1 MSVSDSQRILLLAH
15 NVEGVG
21 TYIRFERLAVHL
33 ARMGHS
39 TTLIAGAGP
48 DHTKIR
54 VTSDG
59 KFKKILIPELFS
71 RRLSN
76 GGLGPWQTI
85 YRILFALR
93 NEFDIIHAS
102 EHRPV
107 ASLPALIAR
116 RFRPARYV
124 SDWADWWGRG
134 GIVEYRSRLV
144 RTLLRTPETFFE
156 SAVHRS
162 ANGVTAISQS
172 LRDRALGLGIP
183 EDRLLVLTNGADV
196 EGIHPQP
203 GEEAR
208 RRLGLPAN
216 GRILVY
222 AGLAPID
229 MDLVWDS
236 FSIVDSKA
244 GGEVYLLV
252 LGKKWFLPKTLGAA
266 RGKVIQAGWVDRETY
281 STFLACGDIML
292 LPLRRKIINS
302 ARWPGKLGDYLA
314 AGRPIVANP
323 TGEIR
328 RWLENQTVGLPAG
341 ETPVE
346 FAEAILHLLSDPA
359 ARERMGRR
367 AREVADDEL
376 SWERVVR
383 PLPDFYRKILSQPK

>member
-15 NVEGVG
+15 NVEGIG

-48 DHTKIR
+48 GHSKIR
-54 VTSDG
+54 VSSDG

-76 GGLGPWQTI
+76 GGLGPWQTV
-85 YRILFALR
+85 YRILFVLR
-93 NEFDIIHAS
+93 NDFDIIHAS

-107 ASLPALIAR
+107 ASLPALVSR
-116 RFRPARYV
+116 WFRPARYI

-144 RTLLRTPETFFE
+144 RTLLRSPETFFE

-162 ANGVTAISQS
+162 ANGVTTISQS

-183 EDRLLVLTNGADV
+183 ADRLLVLTNGADV
-196 EGIHPQP
+196 EGIHPEP
-203 GEEAR
+203 MEAAR
-208 RRLGLPAN
+208 RRLGLPAE
-216 GRILVY
+216 GKILVY

-236 FSIVDSKA
+236 FSIVHAKA
-244 GGEVYLLV
+244 KGEVYLLV
-252 LGKKWFLPKTLGAA
+252 LGKKWHLPKTLGAA
-266 RGKVIQAGWVDRETY
+266 RENVIQAGWVNRGAY
-281 STFLACGDIML
+281 SSYLACGDIML

-323 TGEIR
+323 TGEVR
-328 RWLENQTVGLPAG
+328 RWLENKAVGLPAG
-341 ETPVE
+341 ETPAE
-346 FAEAILHLLSDPA
+346 FAEAILSLLSDPA
-359 ARERMGRR
+359 ARGRMGTR
-367 AREVADDEL
+367 AREVAEEEL
-376 SWERVVR
+376 AWERVVR
-383 PLPDFYRKILSQPK
+383 PLPDFYRKILSQSK